1 MAWGQFEL
9 MQITVKGHGV
19 NQNISQM
26 EMMEGGGQ
34 YEAMDMLRWG
44 QHRAMDM
51 MEKGG
56 KGQSKCSARV
66 DTQL

>member
-1 MAWGQFEL
+1 M

-19 NQNISQM
+19 NQNVSQM
-26 EMMEGGGQ
+26 DMMEGGQ

-51 MEKGG
+51 MERA
-56 KGQSKCSARV
+56 KGQSKCSARM
-66 DTQL
+66 DSQL